1 MSNRPTYSLE
11 IRSPKSEL
19 GDALCST
26 LHVQPL
32 AKLTDFGIGQ
42 VVSEEALAGVTRAG
56 FTQTILGSDSS
67 SQTGTHLYMAP
78 ELLAGK
84 PATTRSDIYSLG
96 VVLYQL
102 LVGDFKRPVT
112 TDWARSVTEL
122 LLGDDLQHCF
132 AGNVDE

>member
-32 AKLTDFGIGQ
+32 AKLTDFGIGG
-42 VVSEEALAGVTRAG
+42 VISEEALAGVTRAG
-56 FTQTILGSDSS
+56 FTQTMLSTSS
-67 SQTGTHLYMAP
+67 SHTGTQLYMAP

-84 PATTRSDIYSLG
+84 PATTPSDIYSLG

-102 LVGDFKRPVT
+102 LAGDFGRAVAGDWSEAI
-112 TDWARSVTEL
+112 TDPL
-122 LLGDDLQHCF
+122 LR
-132 AGNVDE
+132 E